1 MENAIPTA
9 VSLGNL
15 QGELVRLA
23 MLELMFTVL
32 AVLAFKF
39 LTRRP
44 AEGDDE
50 MISARGR
57 SPLSLPPRKACLT
70 ASLGWLIASG
80 WAYHDTFGGKFF
92 ALERRGEGQ
101 GIVWALVYEYP
112 RRVREIPAAQV
123 ERWTGSS
130 GWSRRSFRHSLL
142 LITKDGRRHFS
153 SDMHPDIFSQKAR
166 TLAKMGI
173 VFPVAQ

>member
-1 MENAIPTA
+1 MENAIPTT
-9 VSLGNL
+9 VSLGGL

-23 MLELMFTVL
+23 MLEFMFTVL

-39 LTRRP
+39 LTRKP
-44 AEGDDE
+44 AADDDLTP
-50 MISARGR
+50 RGR
-57 SPLSLPPRKACLT
+57 SLLSLPPRRACVM
-70 ASLGWLIASG
+70 ASLGWVLASG
-80 WAYHDTFGGKFF
+80 WAYNDTFGGKFF

-153 SDMHPDIFSQKAR
+153 ADMHPDLFSQKAR
-166 TLAKMGI
+166 SLAKMGI